1 MQSQAR
7 GLILDPVSKSM
18 LQARLLV
25 KTNAGFV
32 AVWLV
37 ESNIIITIVME
48 TDTQSQ
54 VRGFPI
60 LPTTQ
65 TIHSVQTTQLY
76 SDNGEDYVVM
86 PPIVLIW
93 RS

>member
-1 MQSQAR
+1 MLSNTIIITIVMGTDMQSQAR

-37 ESNIIITIVME
+37 ENNIIITIVME
-48 TDTQSQ
+48 TNMQSQ
-54 VRGFPI
+54 ARGFPI

-65 TIHSVQTTQLY
+65 TIHSAQTT
-76 SDNGEDYVVM
+76 
-86 PPIVLIW
+86 
-93 RS
+93 

>member
-1 MQSQAR
+1 MKLLMEIPKLIIVQYQTQ

-37 ESNIIITIVME
+37 ENNIIII
-48 TDTQSQ
+48 
-54 VRGFPI
+54 I
-60 LPTTQ
+60 LMILNLLTGVP
-65 TIHSVQTTQLY
+65 VFL
-76 SDNGEDYVVM
+76 
-86 PPIVLIW
+86 
-93 RS
+93 

>member
-1 MQSQAR
+1 MKLLMEIPKLIIVQYQAQ

-37 ESNIIITIVME
+37 ENNIIITIVME

-54 VRGFPI
+54 ARGFPI

-65 TIHSVQTTQLY
+65 TIHSVQTT
-76 SDNGEDYVVM
+76 
-86 PPIVLIW
+86 
-93 RS
+93 